1 MNFEVNF
8 VGMPIELFEL
18 SGQQLSGDKMLL
30 FLCRLN
36 LTIRQNSNNNNNLT
50 RCNTYCLNRK
60 KKQEQTVLMILTQ
73 QKDLRQRTC
82 NKCYKINPQWQERLK
97 KTGKI
102 LKNIPKASNI
112 KAVRLTVSEQLNRF
126 LYASLILTLRSY
138 CFAAQLW
145 TTV

>member
-1 MNFEVNF
+1 
-8 VGMPIELFEL
+8 MPIELFEL

-82 NKCYKINPQWQERLK
+82 NKCYKINPQ
-97 KTGKI
+97 
-102 LKNIPKASNI
+102 
-112 KAVRLTVSEQLNRF
+112 
-126 LYASLILTLRSY
+126 
-138 CFAAQLW
+138 
-145 TTV
+145 